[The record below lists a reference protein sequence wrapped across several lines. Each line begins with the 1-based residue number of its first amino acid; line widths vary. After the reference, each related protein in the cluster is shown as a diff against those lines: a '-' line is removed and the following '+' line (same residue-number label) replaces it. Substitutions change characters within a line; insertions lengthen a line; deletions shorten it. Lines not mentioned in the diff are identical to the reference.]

1 VKGEILI
8 SKIVSTVVTSIT
20 VALAAWLVY
29 DDYEQWAN
37 PEWLWALLVIPALTA
52 VSLFWGGNKV
62 PRVKAS
68 GLKLFGPGSDNLLF
82 YLRDTLVIFRMIALA
97 TILMALA
104 RPQMTFSEESQT
116 SEGIDIVLAM
126 DLSSSMLAQDFKPN
140 RLAAAKETAIAFV
153 KGRPTDRFGLVAY
166 AGVAQT
172 LSPLTTDHAMIQ
184 RQLASCDV
192 GLLSEDGTALGLGLG
207 YAVNRLRE
215 SEAPSKVIIL
225 LTDGVNNIRAYPPMT
240 FAQTAKQ
247 FGARVYTIGVGS
259 MTTAKVPVSRTASG
273 RWVYDTR
280 PVEIDEKTLTEIAD
294 LTGGKYFRADN
305 IAKLKEIYREIDKLE
320 KIKIETNIFIDPQEE
335 FLPFVLIALA
345 FLFIEFVLRHTLFR
359 SATS

>member
-1 VKGEILI
+1 VKGEIII
-8 SKIVSTVVTSIT
+8 SKIVTTVVTSIA
-20 VALAAWLVY
+20 VALATWVVY

-37 PEWLWALLVIPALTA
+37 VEALWALLVIPALAA
-52 VSLFWGGNKV
+52 VSLFWGWNKT
-62 PRVKAS
+62 PAIKTS
-68 GLKLFGPGSDNLLF
+68 SLKLFGPGSNNLLF
-82 YLRDTLVIFRMIALA
+82 YLRDILVMFRMIALA
-97 TILMALA
+97 AILMAVA

-116 SEGIDIVLAM
+116 SEGIDIVLSM

-153 KGRPTDRFGLVAY
+153 KSRKSDRFGLVAY

-172 LSPLTTDHAMIQ
+172 LSPLTTDHDMII
-184 RQLASCDV
+184 RQLIGCEV

-225 LTDGVNNIRAYPPMT
+225 LTDGVNNVRAYPPLT

-259 MTTAKVPVSRTASG
+259 MTNAKVPVSRTASG
-273 RWVYDTR
+273 RWIYDTR
-280 PVEIDEKTLTEIAD
+280 PVEIDEETLTEIAS

-305 IAKLKEIYREIDKLE
+305 ISKLKEIYREIDELE

-335 FLPFVLIALA
+335 FFPFVLIALN
-345 FLFIEFVLRHTLFR
+345 FLANEFILRHTLFR
-359 SATS
+359 SAT